1 MIVIDLIF
9 FLMEL
14 CALAAFCLW
23 GFKLDAALWI
33 RIVAGIGSPVVVA
46 IFWGMYVAPKA
57 TFPVTLPV
65 RALLQLIVF
74 GLAAAALY
82 GSGYRTAAFI
92 YAAVVIIE
100 MILSYALKR

>member
-1 MIVIDLIF
+1 MILIDLIF

-23 GFKLDAALWI
+23 GFKLDTALWI
-33 RIVAGIGSPVVVA
+33 RIVAGIGAPVVVA
-46 IFWGMYVAPKA
+46 VFWGMYVAPKA

-82 GSGYRTAAFI
+82 GSGFRTAALI
-92 YAAVVIIE
+92 YGVIVIIE
-100 MILSYALKR
+100 MILSYTLKR